1 MPDGNGPQ
9 SKQSA
14 SSDAERRSRRA
25 AGAGEAGAC
34 ALRNVLEDPQGP
46 MGCALLLRVQL
57 KASAAAYLQQECWVK
72 R

>member
-25 AGAGEAGAC
+25 VGAKEAGAC
-34 ALRNVLEDPQGP
+34 ALRVLEDTQGP
-46 MGCALLLRVQL
+46 MACALLRVQL

>member
-1 MPDGNGPQ
+1 MPDGPQ

-25 AGAGEAGAC
+25 VGAKEAGAC
-34 ALRNVLEDPQGP
+34 ALRVLEDPQGP

-57 KASAAAYLQQECWVK
+57 KASAAAYLQQECWQK

>member
-1 MPDGNGPQ
+1 MHDGPQ

-34 ALRNVLEDPQGP
+34 ALRVLEDPQGL
-46 MGCALLLRVQL
+46 MGCALLHT
-57 KASAAAYLQQECWVK
+57 AYLQQECWEK